1 MIALSRS
8 TKKDTRMVKK
18 VPDEALSIYLK
29 EIQRYPLL
37 TREEEVKLAIRI
49 KKGNKKAIEK
59 LVESNL
65 RFVVSIAK
73 MYRDYGVPLM
83 DLINE
88 GNIGLITAAKK
99 FDEQRG
105 VRFISF
111 AVWWIKQ
118 AILKAIAEQTRIVRL
133 PLNQKQKIKNVSKMR
148 DALKKE
154 ANGREPSVEEIAKAL
169 NLTPDEVRKAISMA
183 KQDISLDAPIKSTDN
198 LYFYDVISSK
208 SYPSPEEVFFRKNF
222 KSEIMRQLKKL
233 PPREFKI
240 LVLYFGLD
248 GERPH
253 TLEEIGNKLNLSR
266 ERIRQLK
273 EKALNKIRNFPD
285 AVLLQSY

>member
-1 MIALSRS
+1 LSKS
-8 TKKDTRMVKK
+8 TKVKSK
-18 VPDEALSIYLK
+18 AIQKAPDEALSIYLK

-37 TREEEVKLAIRI
+37 TREEEVDLSKKI
-49 KKGNKKAIEK
+49 KKGNKKAVEK

-73 MYRDYGVPLM
+73 MYRDYSVPLM

-148 DALKKE
+148 EKLKKK
-154 ANGREPSVEEIAKAL
+154 ANGREPNVEEIAKAL
-169 NLTPDEVRKAISMA
+169 KLSPDEVKKAISMA

-208 SYPSPEEVFFRKNF
+208 SYPSPEELFFRKNF
-222 KSEIMRQLKKL
+222 KNEIMRQLKKL

-285 AVLLQSY
+285 SVLLQSY

>member
-1 MIALSRS
+1 LTLSNRS
-8 TKKDTRMVKK
+8 SPT
-18 VPDEALSIYLK
+18 DEALTIYLK
-29 EIQRYPLL
+29 EIQKYPLL
-37 TREEEVKLAIRI
+37 KREEEVSLAKKI
-49 KKGNKKAIEK
+49 KKGSKKAIEK

-73 MYRDYGVPLM
+73 MYQDYNVPIM

-88 GNIGLITAAKK
+88 GNIGLLTAAKK
-99 FDEQRG
+99 FDEKKG
-105 VRFISF
+105 VRFISY

-133 PLNQKQKIKNVSKMR
+133 PLNQKQKIKNISKMR
-148 DALKKE
+148 QKLKKKGG
-154 ANGREPSVEEIAKAL
+154 GREPSEEEIAKAL
-169 NLTPDEVRKAISMA
+169 SLKTDEVKKAISMA

-198 LYFYDVISSK
+198 LYFFDVLSSK
-208 SYPSPEEVFFRKNF
+208 TYPSPEEIFFRKNF
-222 KSEIMRQLKKL
+222 KNEIMRQLKKL

-240 LVLYFGLD
+240 LVLYFGLA

-253 TLEEIGNKLNLSR
+253 TLEEIGKSLNLSR
-266 ERIRQLK
+266 ERVRQLK

-285 AVLLQSY
+285 SVLLKSYS

>member
-1 MIALSRS
+1 M
-8 TKKDTRMVKK
+8 KKTAKK
-18 VPDEALSIYLK
+18 RKKATPKVSDESLAIYLR

-37 TREEEVKLAIRI
+37 TREQEVELAQKI
-49 KKGNKKAIEK
+49 KKGNKKAVEK

-73 MYRDYGVPLM
+73 MYRDYSIPLM

-99 FDEQRG
+99 FDETKG

-148 DALKKE
+148 ETLKKQ
-154 ANGREPSVEEIAKAL
+154 ADGREPAVEDIAKAL

-183 KQDISLDAPIKSTDN
+183 KHDISLDAPIKSTDN

-208 SYPSPEEVFFRKNF
+208 SYPSPEELFFRKNF
-222 KSEIMRQLKKL
+222 KDEIMRQLKKL

-253 TLEEIGNKLNLSR
+253 TLEEIGNKLHLSR

-273 EKALNKIRNFPD
+273 EKALNKIRSFPD
-285 AVLLQSY
+285 SVLLQSSY

>member
-1 MIALSRS
+1 LNNNEQKR
-8 TKKDTRMVKK
+8 KTREKILK
-18 VPDEALSIYLK
+18 VPEEALSIYLR

-37 TREEEVKLAIRI
+37 TKQEEIDLAKKVKQ
-49 KKGNKKAIEK
+49 GSKKAIEK

-73 MYRDYGVPLM
+73 VYQDYNVPLM

-88 GNIGLITAAKK
+88 GNIGLLTAAKK
-99 FDEQRG
+99 FDETKG
-105 VRFISF
+105 VRFISY

-148 DALKKE
+148 DELKKK
-154 ANGREPSVEEIAKAL
+154 ANGREPDVEEIAKAL
-169 NLTPDEVRKAISMA
+169 SFTPDEVKKAISMA

-198 LYFYDVISSK
+198 LYFYDVISTK
-208 SYPSPEEVFFRKNF
+208 SYPSPEELFFRKNF
-222 KSEIMRQLKKL
+222 KNEIMRQLRKL

-240 LVLYFGLD
+240 LILYFGLD

-253 TLEEIGNKLNLSR
+253 TLEEIGKKLNLSR

-273 EKALNKIRNFPD
+273 EKALNKIRNFPES
-285 AVLLQSY
+285 VLLQSF